1 MSKSTTR
8 EYTLKI
14 RERYGAMKTKVAK
27 GRVLDDFCATTGL
40 GRKHAIKVLRSNV
53 EPLRAAGRKAEY
65 AGASDALRAIW
76 LFFDQP
82 CSKLLHPVLG
92 SYVASYERRADA
104 LDAET
109 KALLLKMSPST
120 IDRLLRPHR
129 VRTSRWR
136 GHGSPMANMKRHVPV
151 RSERWDGRG
160 PGWVEADSVAH
171 CGGSMA
177 GSFAYTLTLTD
188 TDTQWTELRA
198 VWNRGGHATTLRV
211 QEIEQMLPF
220 PLKGVNT
227 DNGSEFLNGHFVR
240 HFNKRDVEVLQ
251 TRSRPYHKNDNA
263 RVEQKNGSHV
273 RSLLGY
279 DRFDDPA
286 CVDDLN
292 EILVLH
298 SCWTNLFRRC
308 MKLISKTK
316 EGHRYKKIYDK
327 PMTPAQRLLATPG
340 LSRDVKTRM
349 VEMMKTYDD
358 CYALKCQVQTKTRQ
372 FFERYVLMPET
383 VPSCPGAGSSPSA
396 LRGQGTNPPRD
407 SAVPIAAEP
416 SPASEP
422 LLASQTP
429 RCHHYDATANKT
441 NHRYGVTSI

>member
-8 EYTLKI
+8 EYTLQM
-14 RERYGAMKTKVAK
+14 RERYGAMKTKIAK
-27 GRVLDDFCATTGL
+27 GRVLDDFCATTRL
-40 GRKHAIKVLRSNV
+40 SRKHSIKVLRSNA

-65 AGASDALRAIW
+65 AGASDALKAIW

-82 CSKLLHPVLG
+82 CSKLLHPVLA
-92 SYVASYERRADA
+92 SYVASYERHADA

-129 VRTSRWR
+129 VRTSLWR

-160 PGWVEADSVAH
+160 PGWVEADLVAH
-171 CGGSMA
+171 SGGSME

-198 VWNRGGHATTLRV
+198 VWNRGGHATALRM

-240 HFNKRDVEVLQ
+240 HFKERDVDVLQ

-273 RSLLGY
+273 RPLLGY

-286 CVDDLN
+286 CVEDLN
-292 EILVLH
+292 EILMLH
-298 SCWTNLFRRC
+298 ACWTNLFRPC

-327 PMTPAQRLLATPG
+327 PMTPAQRLLATPS
-340 LSRDVKTRM
+340 LSDDIKTRLT
-349 VEMMKTYDD
+349 EMAENYDD
-358 CYALKCQVQTKTRQ
+358 CYALKCQVQTKTRL
-372 FFERYVLMPET
+372 FFERYVLIPVT
-383 VPSCPGAGSSPSA
+383 IHPSPGADSSPSA
-396 LRGQGTNPPRD
+396 LRAAPTGTGDESAPGERRSHHRRRAKPRLETPPRQTHTM
-407 SAVPIAAEP
+407 V
-416 SPASEP
+416 SP
-422 LLASQTP
+422 L
-429 RCHHYDATANKT
+429 
-441 NHRYGVTSI
+441 